1 VLRPAHEVRGAFWR
15 GLFLTLVLELM
26 LVPAVLYW
34 PQFEVNVG
42 KLKSMTPLPVL
53 KQLVGTLESG
63 GVFAYVA
70 GQHFFKGCN
79 VLGAV
84 AAVLFAMNAV
94 AGEAHRGTLEIWLA
108 RPVSRARLLSERWL
122 QGALALCLPVIL
134 TTLTIP
140 PLLARIDID
149 ARAEPYLWAALHQCL
164 FLTGIYSATF
174 LWSCAGRRPLLIAM
188 GMLFLTI
195 LQFAIYLI
203 EHVTHWSVIRL
214 ADIEVLMRI
223 QARLGLEPRLAL
235 PLAGFSALCFVL
247 SHAAFRRRVP

>member
-1 VLRPAHEVRGAFWR
+1 MLKPGPELRGALWR

-108 RPVSRARLLSERWL
+108 RPLSRARILSERWL

-149 ARAEPYLWAALHQCL
+149 ARLAPYLWAALHQCL
-164 FLTGIYSATF
+164 FLLCIYSATF
-174 LWSCAGRRPLLIAM
+174 LWSCAGRRPLQIAM

-235 PLAGFSALCFVL
+235 ALAGFSALCFAL

>member
-1 VLRPAHEVRGAFWR
+1 MLRLGHELRGALWR

-34 PQFEVNVG
+34 PEFELHVG

-53 KQLVGTLESG
+53 KQLVGRLESG

-84 AAVLFAMNAV
+84 AAVLFAMGAV
-94 AGEAHRGTLEIWLA
+94 AGEAHRGTLEILLA
-108 RPVSRARLLSERWL
+108 RPVSRVRLIAERWL
-122 QGALALCLPVIL
+122 MGALALCLPVVL

-140 PLLARIDID
+140 PLLAAIDID
-149 ARAEPYLWAALHQCL
+149 ARLAPYLWSALHQCT
-164 FLTGIYSATF
+164 FLLGIYSATF
-174 LWSCAGRRPLLIAM
+174 LWSCLGRRPMVIAM

-195 LQFAIYLI
+195 LQFAIYLV
-203 EHVTHWSVIRL
+203 ERMTHWSLIRL

-223 QARLGLEPRLAL
+223 QGRLAL
-235 PLAGFSALCFVL
+235 DARLVGGMLAFSAVCFGLSVL
-247 SHAAFRRRVP
+247 AFQRRVP

>member
-1 VLRPAHEVRGAFWR
+1 MLKPGPELRGALWR

-108 RPVSRARLLSERWL
+108 RPLSRARLLSERWL

-149 ARAEPYLWAALHQCL
+149 ARLAPYLWAALHQCL
-164 FLTGIYSATF
+164 FLLCIYCATF

-223 QARLGLEPRLAL
+223 KARQGLEPRLAL
-235 PLAGFSALCFVL
+235 PLAGFSALCFAL

>member
-1 VLRPAHEVRGAFWR
+1 VLRLGHEVRGALWR
-15 GLFLTLVLELM
+15 GLFLALVLELM

-53 KQLVGTLESG
+53 KQLVGSLEAG

-84 AAVLFAMNAV
+84 AAVLFAMGAV

-122 QGALALCLPVIL
+122 QGALALCLPVIA

-140 PLLARIDID
+140 PLLAHIEIE
-149 ARAEPYLWAALHQCL
+149 ARLAPYLWSALHECL
-164 FLTGIYSATF
+164 FLTCIYSATF
-174 LWSCAGRRPLLIAM
+174 LCSCVGRRPLVIAM

-203 EHVTHWSVIRL
+203 EHATHWSLIRL

-223 QARLGLEPRLAL
+223 QARLGLEPRLVAAMLGFTVVCFAL
-235 PLAGFSALCFVL
+235 SQ
-247 SHAAFRRRVP
+247 AAFRRRVP

>member
-1 VLRPAHEVRGAFWR
+1 MLKLSHELRGALWR
-15 GLFLTLVLELM
+15 GLFLALVLELM

-34 PQFEVNVG
+34 PQFEVNIG
-42 KLKSMTPLPVL
+42 KLKSLTPLPVL

-84 AAVLFAMNAV
+84 AAVLFAMGAV

-108 RPVSRARLLSERWL
+108 RPVSRTRLLGERWL
-122 QGALALCLPVIL
+122 QGALSLCLPVIL

-140 PLLARIDID
+140 PLLARIDIES
-149 ARAEPYLWAALHQCL
+149 RLSPYLWAALHQCL
-164 FLTGIYSATF
+164 FLLCIYALTF
-174 LWSCAGRRPLLIAM
+174 LWSCAGRRPLAIAM

-195 LQFAIYLI
+195 LQFALYLV
-203 EHVTHWSVIRL
+203 EHATHWSMIRL
-214 ADIEVLMRI
+214 MDIEVLMRI
-223 QARLGLEPRLAL
+223 QARGGLDARLVGAM
-235 PLAGFSALCFVL
+235 AGFTALCFVL

>member
-1 VLRPAHEVRGAFWR
+1 MRGALWR
-15 GLFLTLVLELM
+15 GLFLAVVLELM
-26 LVPAVLYW
+26 LVPAILYW

-84 AAVLFAMNAV
+84 AAVLFAMGAV

-122 QGALALCLPVIL
+122 QGALALCLPVIA
-134 TTLTIP
+134 TTLTIT
-140 PLLARIDID
+140 PLLAHIEIE
-149 ARAEPYLWAALHQCL
+149 ARLAPYLWASLHESL
-164 FLTGIYSATF
+164 FLLCIYSATF
-174 LWSCAGRRPLLIAM
+174 LCSCVGRRPLAIAM
-188 GMLFLTI
+188 AMLFLTI

-203 EHVTHWSVIRL
+203 EHVTHWSLIRL
-214 ADIEVLMRI
+214 VDIEVLMRI
-223 QARLGLEPRLAL
+223 QARPGLDPKLTAWMLACVV
-235 PLAGFSALCFVL
+235 ACFLL

>member
-1 VLRPAHEVRGAFWR
+1 MLRPSHELRSTLWR

-34 PQFEVNVG
+34 PEFEMHVG

-84 AAVLFAMNAV
+84 AAVLFAMGAV
-94 AGEAHRGTLEIWLA
+94 AGEAHRGTLEILLA
-108 RPVSRARLLSERWL
+108 RPVSRTRLLLERWL
-122 QGALALCLPVIL
+122 MGALALCVPVVA

-140 PLLARIDID
+140 PLLEVIDID
-149 ARAEPYLWAALHQCL
+149 ARLAPYLWSSLHECA
-164 FLTGIYSATF
+164 FLLGIYSATF
-174 LWSCAGRRPLLIAM
+174 LWSCLGRRPLVIAM
-188 GMLFLTI
+188 GMLFVTI
-195 LQFAIYLI
+195 LQFAIYLV
-203 EHVTHWSVIRL
+203 ERMTHWSLIRL
-214 ADIEVLMRI
+214 VDIEVLMRI
-223 QARLGLEPRLAL
+223 QGKLALDARLVGGML
-235 PLAGFSALCFVL
+235 GFSALCLAL
-247 SHAAFRRRVP
+247 SLAAFRRRVP

>member
-1 VLRPAHEVRGAFWR
+1 MLRPGHELRGALWR
-15 GLFLTLVLELM
+15 GLFLALVLELM

-42 KLKSMTPLPVL
+42 RLKSMTPLPVL

-84 AAVLFAMNAV
+84 AAVLFAMGAV

-108 RPVSRARLLSERWL
+108 RPVSRARLLGERWL
-122 QGALALCLPVIL
+122 QGWLALCLPVVL

-140 PLLARIDID
+140 PLLAHIEIE
-149 ARAEPYLWAALHQCL
+149 AALAPYLWAALHQCL
-164 FLTGIYSATF
+164 FLSMIYAATF
-174 LWSCAGRRPLLIAM
+174 LWSCLGRRPLVIAM

-203 EHVTHWSVIRL
+203 EHVTHWSLIRL

-223 QARLGLEPRLAL
+223 QARLALDPRLAGVM
-235 PLAGFSALCFVL
+235 ATFVAVCFVL
-247 SHAAFRRRVP
+247 SQAAFRRRVP

>member
-1 VLRPAHEVRGAFWR
+1 VLRPSHELRGTLWR
-15 GLFLTLVLELM
+15 ALFLTLVLELM

-34 PQFEVNVG
+34 PEFEVHVG

-94 AGEAHRGTLEIWLA
+94 AGEAHRGTLEILLA
-108 RPVSRARLLSERWL
+108 RPVSRVRLLSERWL
-122 QGALALCLPVIL
+122 MGAAALCLPIVG

-140 PLLARIDID
+140 PLLAHIDID
-149 ARAEPYLWAALHQCL
+149 ALLRPYLLSALHECA
-164 FLTGIYSATF
+164 FVVGIYSLTF
-174 LWSCAGRRPLLIAM
+174 LWSSLGRRPLMIAM
-188 GMLFLTI
+188 GMIFVTI
-195 LQFAIYLI
+195 LEFAIYLV
-203 EHVTHWSVIRL
+203 ERMTHWSLIRL
-214 ADIEVLMRI
+214 VDIEVLMRI
-223 QARLGLEPRLAL
+223 QAKGLDPLLVGGMLA
-235 PLAGFSALCFVL
+235 FSALCFAL
-247 SHAAFRRRVP
+247 SQLAFRRRVP

>member
-1 VLRPAHEVRGAFWR
+1 MLRPSHEVRGALWR
-15 GLFLTLVLELM
+15 GLFLALVLELM

-42 KLKSMTPLPVL
+42 KLRSMTPLPVL

-108 RPVSRARLLSERWL
+108 RPISRARVLTERWL
-122 QGALALCLPVIL
+122 QGALALCVPVVA
-134 TTLTIP
+134 TTLSIP
-140 PLLARIDID
+140 PLLARIEIEG
-149 ARAEPYLWAALHQCL
+149 RLEPYLWSALHECL
-164 FLTGIYSATF
+164 FLLCIYAATF
-174 LWSCAGRRPLLIAM
+174 VLSCAGRRPLAIAM
-188 GMLFLTI
+188 GMLFVTI
-195 LQFAIYLI
+195 LQFALYLI
-203 EHVTHWSVIRL
+203 EHVTHWSLIRL

-223 QARLGLEPRLAL
+223 QARMGLDPKLAAWMLGFVAACFAL
-235 PLAGFSALCFVL
+235 G
-247 SHAAFRRRVP
+247 HAIFRRRVP